1 MSCISVLSLDVSL
14 SDFVAHLMSVFSVFV
29 ASCQCSMCS
38 SFVVSC
44 HCVRLSNFVACCRL
58 INVYTNPSQYLSFSG
73 ALSASVALA
82 ALLFLGGHNV
92 FPPALPLQRAVLP
105 RATAVHEGQL
115 LQKPQAVVLHLFGHR
130 LQILMSC
137 FPIL

>member
-1 MSCISVLSLDVSL
+1 VCSSDDVSLSDSVARLMSVSATSSLHVMHQCVLSLDVSL

-29 ASCQCSMCS
+29 VSCQCSMCS

-73 ALSASVALA
+73 PLFSQCCPRCVAFLGWAQCFSSSVALA
-82 ALLFLGGHNV
+82 ASSLN
-92 FPPALPLQRAVLP
+92 PSSRRA
-105 RATAVHEGQL
+105 
-115 LQKPQAVVLHLFGHR
+115 
-130 LQILMSC
+130 
-137 FPIL
+137 